1 MREVNVLLIQGAN
14 LDRLGTRHTEIYGT
28 TTAAQLDEMLLEH
41 ARNRGVNLTIFY
53 TNDQQEAIRRID
65 EASCEN
71 IQAIMMNP
79 GGFTDTAHDLKAR
92 VKTLD
97 IPYFEIHL
105 SNVEARRIKSLMAED
120 ATGIVMGFG
129 IDSYF
134 AGLEGVLRFLQ
145 RERD

>member
-1 MREVNVLLIQGAN
+1 MNVLLIQGAN
-14 LDRLGTRHTEIYGT
+14 LDRLGTRQTEIYGT

-41 ARNRGVNLTIFY
+41 ARNIGVHLAIFY
-53 TNDQQEAIRRID
+53 TNDEQEAIRRID
-65 EASCEN
+65 EARRDHV
-71 IQAIMMNP
+71 QAIMMNP

-97 IPYFEIHL
+97 IPWFEIHL
-105 SNVEARRIKSLMAED
+105 SNVESRKIESLMAED

-134 AGLEGVLRFLQ
+134 AGLEGVLRLLK
-145 RERD
+145 RERDKK

>member
-1 MREVNVLLIQGAN
+1 MNVLIIQGAN
-14 LDRLGTRHTEIYGT
+14 LDRLGTRQTEIYGT

-41 ARNRGVNLTIFY
+41 ARNKGVNLTIFY

-65 EASCEN
+65 EASREH

-97 IPYFEIHL
+97 IPYFEVHL
-105 SNVEARRIKSLMAED
+105 SNVEARKIESLMAEH

-134 AGLEGVLRFLQ
+134 AALEGVRRLLK
-145 RERD
+145 RERDKK